1 MIDNSEQI
9 ARALFSPKMVI
20 DGMIQPEAFRLRP
33 AIKEEYISVVRM
45 GITSW
50 QDDILKIPQ
59 RKNRVLYGYAE
70 MNVGDI
76 RSIKLEKTEY
86 DIKEC
91 DNNAA
96 KAHAGIFI
104 TYDGEPVVGGAS
116 LNTAEDGECQDF
128 ILLAIQRELVDI
140 AQKGIKTI
148 APSKT

>member
-9 ARALFSPKMVI
+9 ARALFSPKMII
-20 DGMIQPEAFRLRP
+20 DGVIQPEAFRLRP

-59 RKNRVLYGYAE
+59 RKNRVLYVYAE

-86 DIKEC
+86 DI
-91 DNNAA
+91 
-96 KAHAGIFI
+96 
-104 TYDGEPVVGGAS
+104 P
-116 LNTAEDGECQDF
+116 
-128 ILLAIQRELVDI
+128 
-140 AQKGIKTI
+140 
-148 APSKT
+148 